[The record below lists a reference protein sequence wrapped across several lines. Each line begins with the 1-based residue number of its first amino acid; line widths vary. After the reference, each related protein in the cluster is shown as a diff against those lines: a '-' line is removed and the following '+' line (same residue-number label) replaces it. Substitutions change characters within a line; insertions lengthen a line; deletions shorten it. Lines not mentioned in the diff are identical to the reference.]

1 MYVCVCVFSSCL
13 KNGGGT
19 QRASPC
25 GALLRVDFPTAA
37 LAKAS
42 AGRGEPEKIRL

>member
-1 MYVCVCVFSSCL
+1 M
-13 KNGGGT
+13 GEER
-19 QRASPC
+19 RASHC
-25 GALLRVDFPTAA
+25 SALPRVDFPTAA